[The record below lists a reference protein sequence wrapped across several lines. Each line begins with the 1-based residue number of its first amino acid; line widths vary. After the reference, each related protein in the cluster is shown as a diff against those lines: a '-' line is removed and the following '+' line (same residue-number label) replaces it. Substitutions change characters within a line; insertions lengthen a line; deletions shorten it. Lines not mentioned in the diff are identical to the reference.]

1 MRKLILLVTA
11 LLPMA
16 VMGQKSTLTL
26 TLTGLEPGAGLVVSE
41 ALDGRLVPADTLYL
55 DAKGTVKMTRQAT
68 EPIFFVLQPMT
79 NRAAGLH
86 CMLLPREKV
95 TLDVDY
101 RAEKNQFYMTSVKG
115 SENMELYAR
124 FNNMMSDATDP
135 TSLPDR
141 IESLLRENKH
151 LLMSAFLVTY
161 FESAFEQY
169 APLYKVIRDALADRY
184 GRNDFVRHLDQ
195 KLRSVVMVGMEAP
208 IS

>member
-86 CMLLPREKV
+86 CMLLPREIDFKRV
-95 TLDVDY
+95 KSSEGELT
-101 RAEKNQFYMTSVKG
+101 QFITSAVWTNEEMAFAKPR
-115 SENMELYAR
+115 Y
-124 FNNMMSDATDP
+124 TDP
-135 TSLPDR
+135 KGFGALNGPKLTDAKA
-141 IESLLRENKH
+141 RE
-151 LLMSAFLVTY
+151 
-161 FESAFEQY
+161 
-169 APLYKVIRDALADRY
+169 
-184 GRNDFVRHLDQ
+184 DFRVCLDE
-195 KLRSVVMVGMEAP
+195 V
-208 IS
+208 